1 MTEILYDKI
10 LTMASTV
17 ISEQVVVAPVRNPPE
32 VIRFPLQIDVPLP
45 LPPQIMPSSPPNFPP
60 LLRT

>member
-1 MTEILYDKI
+1 MAEILYDKI

-17 ISEQVVVAPVRNPPE
+17 ISEQVVVATVRNPPE
-32 VIRFPLQIDVPLP
+32 GIQFPLQIDVPLP
-45 LPPQIMPSSPPNFPP
+45 LPPPIMPSSPPNFPP